1 MKWWFKQ
8 QLYIQI
14 AIGVAIGIVL
24 GLILGPNAE
33 ILKPIGDIFINLLQF
48 LVVPL
53 TFFCLIAGVTKME
66 DIRALRSVGSKIG
79 IYFVVTAI
87 ISTTIG
93 IVVALIINP
102 GKRDNR
108 IT

>member
-33 ILKPIGDIFINLLQF
+33 IFKPIGDIFINLLQF

-53 TFFCLIAGVTKME
+53 TFFCLIAGVTKM
-66 DIRALRSVGSKIG
+66 KI
-79 IYFVVTAI
+79 FA
-87 ISTTIG
+87 
-93 IVVALIINP
+93 P
-102 GKRDNR
+102 
-108 IT
+108 